1 MLSLLKIK
9 NFALIDELSLE
20 FGEGLNLLTG
30 ETGSGKSII
39 VDSLGALL
47 GKRVSS
53 DSIKEGAPKALIEG
67 VFSVYDND
75 EILKIFEKSGI
86 ELEDEK
92 NIDVI
97 ICREISATGRNRVFV
112 NNQLITQGLLKKIGS
127 HLADIQGQGEQ
138 NTIFNST
145 NHLQILDEYALLE
158 DERRKNTEKFCE
170 LAAIRSDLKMLR
182 EDKSRRLQLMDTLR
196 FQVEEISAANLE
208 VGEDEVLENERRRSK
223 NIEKLSNL
231 SEESYAYLYENREA
245 TLSTLDKVLRNVSEL
260 AEYES
265 NFKEYLETLETAKAI
280 LEDLSITI
288 RDFKNSL
295 RFSPKRLEEIE
306 NRLAEIS
313 LLKRKYGGS
322 LEAALTHLKKSS
334 ERLKAIETSEFKE
347 KDLREKLEIIRKEY
361 LKIATSL
368 HSKRVKSAKKLEKE
382 VEENL
387 KMVALEKAKF
397 VVKFETPNT
406 LIDEYADE
414 SFTEAGFDAAEF
426 YFSANPGELPK
437 PLAKVASGGE
447 ASRLMLILKTT
458 IKKDYSGRVAVFDEV
473 DAGIGGRVAEAVGL
487 KLRALSDTR
496 QVLCVTHHPQVAALA
511 NHHFLIEKEIFE
523 SDTKVNARQLDEGER
538 IEEVARML
546 AGEQITESAR
556 AHARKL
562 INGTRFKGK
571 GIN

>member
-53 DSIKEGAPKALIEG
+53 DSIKEGMPKALIEG
-67 VFSVYDND
+67 VFSVSDND

-97 ICREISATGRNRVFV
+97 IRREISATGRNRVFV

-138 NTIFNST
+138 TTIFNST
-145 NHLQILDEYALLE
+145 NHLRILDEYALLE
-158 DERRKNTEKFCE
+158 DELRKNAEKFCE
-170 LAAIRSDLKMLR
+170 LTAIRSELKTLR
-182 EDKSRRLQLMDTLR
+182 ENKSQRLQLMDTLR

-208 VGEDEVLENERRRSK
+208 LGEDEVLENEKRRSK
-223 NIEKLSNL
+223 NIEKLLNL

-245 TLSTLDKVLRNVSEL
+245 TLSTLDKVSRNVSEL

-265 NFKEYLETLETAKAI
+265 NFKEYVETLETAKAI

-306 NRLAEIS
+306 NRLAEIA

-322 LEAALTHLKKSS
+322 LETALTHLKKSS

-347 KDLREKLEIIRKEY
+347 KDLREKLEIIRREY
-361 LKIATSL
+361 LKIATGL

-387 KMVALEKAKF
+387 KMVALEKATF
-397 VVKFETPNT
+397 VVKFETPNN
-406 LIDEYADE
+406 LIDEDADE

-447 ASRLMLILKTT
+447 ASRLMLILKTI
-458 IKKDYSGRVAVFDEV
+458 IKKDYLERVAVFDEV
-473 DAGIGGRVAEAVGL
+473 DTGIGGRVAEAVGL
-487 KLRALSDTR
+487 KLRTLSDTR
-496 QVLCVTHHPQVAALA
+496 QVLCVTHHPQVASLA

-523 SDTKVNARQLDEGER
+523 SDTKVSARQLNEGER
-538 IEEVARML
+538 IEEIARML
-546 AGEQITESAR
+546 AGEQVTESAR

>member
-67 VFSVYDND
+67 VFSVYEND

-138 NTIFNST
+138 TTIFKST

-158 DERRKNTEKFCE
+158 DERRKNAEKFCE
-170 LAAIRSDLKMLR
+170 LTAIRSELKMLR

-208 VGEDEVLENERRRSK
+208 LGEDEVLENEKRRSK

-322 LEAALTHLKKSS
+322 LEITLTHLKKSS

-397 VVKFETPNT
+397 IVKFETPNA
-406 LIDEYADE
+406 LIDDYADE

>member
-67 VFSVYDND
+67 VFSVYEND

-138 NTIFNST
+138 TTIFKST

-158 DERRKNTEKFCE
+158 DERRKNAEKFCE
-170 LAAIRSDLKMLR
+170 LTAIRSELKMLR

-208 VGEDEVLENERRRSK
+208 LGEDEVLENEKRRSK
-223 NIEKLSNL
+223 NIEKLSDL

-322 LEAALTHLKKSS
+322 LEATLTHLKKSS

-397 VVKFETPNT
+397 VVKFETPNA